1 MYLFGERKRLH
12 TKWGTNV
19 QQEKFMFFAEKT
31 TNYHPT
37 TQTDLHPIPKA
48 RIIPEPIPKQSVCW
62 LWHTWNK
69 GPTCGGMCD
78 VMCCCCCEER
88 ARVWRNVKTG
98 GAKAG
103 CTGIQGGTEWG
114 KGGERPKREKG
125 SHTVCQSQTTWANA
139 KCLPVTARSVKQVI
153 TLRRDTFMVTISV
166 LSPNKT
172 LDLGEGYKKMRVTVI
187 NCTACTKS
195 IPLPR
200 FWIKIT

>member
-1 MYLFGERKRLH
+1 MSSHQVGNKCTAGKVHVLCRE
-12 TKWGTNV
+12 
-19 QQEKFMFFAEKT
+19 E

-78 VMCCCCCEER
+78 VMGCCCCCEEW

-103 CTGIQGGTEWG
+103 CTGIQGGDG
-114 KGGERPKREKG
+114 
-125 SHTVCQSQTTWANA
+125 V
-139 KCLPVTARSVKQVI
+139 
-153 TLRRDTFMVTISV
+153 
-166 LSPNKT
+166 
-172 LDLGEGYKKMRVTVI
+172 GEGRGMSQKGKRIPHSLSVTHHMGQCQMLTS
-187 NCTACTKS
+187 NCSKCQAS
-195 IPLPR
+195 HYS
-200 FWIKIT
+200 